1 MLIKTLT
8 LILLLLAVPCL
19 ACADIIVGGDTPYTV
34 AKGDTL
40 ELISAKLGVSQRAI
54 IRDNG
59 INPKKRLPVGTEI
72 RVNNRKIV
80 PQTTENGIIVNVPD
94 RMLYFFR
101 DGRLLIAFPVGLG
114 IPDKKGVTKWRT
126 PLRKFSIVEKRKDP
140 TWHVPKSIQEEMAAE
155 GKPVNTI
162 VPPGPENPLGK
173 YALDTS
179 IPGVL
184 IHSTIW
190 PTSVYKYR
198 SHGCIRGSLENLEA
212 LFPEVDLKTEGEII
226 YVPVKVAVT
235 PEGRVLLEVNSDVY
249 DRVKDMG
256 AEVKRVI
263 EERGLSG
270 RVDWGKVELVLKE
283 KSGNAE
289 DVTQ

>member
-1 MLIKTLT
+1 MRITTPILI
-8 LILLLLAVPCL
+8 ILLLLIPSL
-19 ACADIIVGGDTPYTV
+19 AGADIIVGGDVSYSV
-34 AKGDTL
+34 VKGDSI
-40 ELISAKLGVSQRAI
+40 ELISARLGASSKAL
-54 IRDNG
+54 IRENG
-59 INPKKRLPVGTEI
+59 LNTKKPLPAGLEI
-72 RVNNRKIV
+72 RMNNRKIV
-80 PQTTENGIIVNVPD
+80 PQTMENGIIVNVAD

-101 DGRLLIAFPVGLG
+101 DGKLQRSFPVGLG
-114 IPDKKGVTKWRT
+114 IPSKKGVTRWRT
-126 PLRKFSIVEKRKDP
+126 PLRKFTIVGKRKDP
-140 TWHVPKSIQEEMAAE
+140 TWNVPKSIQEEMAME
-155 GKPVNTI
+155 GKPVKTI

-173 YALDTS
+173 YAMDTS

-198 SHGCIRGSLENLEA
+198 SHGCIRVSPESMEPF
-212 LFPEVDLKTEGEII
+212 FPEVSVNTAGEII

-249 DRVKDMG
+249 GKVKDME

-270 RVDWGKVELVLKE
+270 RVDWGKVVMVLKE
-283 KSGNAE
+283 KTGNAE
-289 DVTQ
+289 DVTL